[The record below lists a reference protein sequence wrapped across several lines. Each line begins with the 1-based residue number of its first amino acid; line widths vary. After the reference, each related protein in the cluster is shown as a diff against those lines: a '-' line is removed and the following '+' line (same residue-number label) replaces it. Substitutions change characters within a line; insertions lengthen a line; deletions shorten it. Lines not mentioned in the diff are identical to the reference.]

1 MLFRSNWTPNE
12 IVQNTSRLDGV
23 AGAIIAMQDGLL
35 VASHLPPSWKPD
47 VTAAFLPQIL
57 SRLNQYTK
65 EMHAGELQSVNLNL
79 EGGALMVFSAG
90 IIYFAVLGKSIETLP
105 LAHIRLIVAE
115 LSRHAK

>member
-1 MLFRSNWTPNE
+1 MLFRS
-12 IVQNTSRLDGV
+12 
-23 AGAIIAMQDGLL
+23 
-35 VASHLPPSWKPD
+35 
-47 VTAAFLPQIL
+47 
-57 SRLNQYTK
+57 
-65 EMHAGELQSVNLNL
+65 ELQSVNLNL